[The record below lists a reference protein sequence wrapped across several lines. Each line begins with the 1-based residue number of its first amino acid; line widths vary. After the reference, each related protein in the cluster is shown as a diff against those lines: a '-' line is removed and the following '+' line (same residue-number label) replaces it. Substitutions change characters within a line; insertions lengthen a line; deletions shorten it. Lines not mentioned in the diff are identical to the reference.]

1 VHLDETKERAKGRR
15 QRVTVEEE
23 KNKLKG
29 RGKKGRAR
37 EMIVGRRKRMREEE
51 GHWEHTAVPRQVQR
65 VMEEERIE
73 WTAGGCRVIKLFH
86 CPC

>member
-51 GHWEHTAVPRQVQR
+51 GQKKGTGNTLQSQGEYNASWKRRESNGRLADV
-65 VMEEERIE
+65 
-73 WTAGGCRVIKLFH
+73 G
-86 CPC
+86 